1 MSGGFN
7 PETWAGSDIATKGG
21 GRADIQWFNLNDGE
35 SADVR
40 ILTPNPKQMWV
51 HRIVVNGKR
60 YPAVCLGFKEC
71 PAPHEKGKNAAPR
84 YALTV
89 IDRRDKA
96 AKIWEM
102 NHRTFKVLLT
112 IVAKKGDPTGYD
124 LNVSRVGKSTDTQYP
139 IMMGDSTVP
148 LSDGEKAVVQPNLE
162 EYYKANKTRMEA
174 LLRGEVPKRKENEE
188 QNGAAEESA

>member
-1 MSGGFN
+1 MSEGFD
-7 PETWAGSDIATKGG
+7 PGTWAGSAVSTKGE
-21 GRADIQWFNLNDGE
+21 GRVDIQWFNLTDGQ

-60 YPAVCLGFKEC
+60 YPAVCLGLKEC
-71 PAPHEKGKNAAPR
+71 PATHEKGKNAAPR
-84 YALTV
+84 YALVV

-102 NHRTFKVLLT
+102 NDRTFRVLLT
-112 IVAKKGDPTGYD
+112 IVTKKGDPTGYD

-139 IMMGDSTVP
+139 LMMGDSTAP
-148 LSDGEKAVVQPNLE
+148 LTDGEKALVQPNLE
-162 EYYKANKTRMEA
+162 EYYKPNRTRMEA
-174 LLRGEVPKRKENEE
+174 LLKGEVPKRKEGETPSG
-188 QNGAAEESA
+188 NGASS